1 MLGRSPVGLAF
12 GVVYYL
18 LFRILIIK
26 LNLKT
31 PGREEDDDVD
41 TISDD
46 ADTDAPSPSGATFNE
61 SKAAKV
67 PQNIGGEDNIVSVDA
82 CITRLRLVVGTKAV
96 KDSELKS

>member
-1 MLGRSPVGLAF
+1 MSWMCIWASFSAGLIDYLVNLKLSTNAWSLLPVGLAF

-46 ADTDAPSPSGATFNE
+46 ADTDAPSPSGA
-61 SKAAKV
+61 KI
-67 PQNIGGEDNIVSVDA
+67 Q
-82 CITRLRLVVGTKAV
+82 
-96 KDSELKS
+96 